1 MEDFLTIMCAVAF
14 GCLFGVAVA
23 EFVFWNHFH
32 PPPQKP
38 VEDKGEDDDE
48 EKGRRLN
55 IYI

>member
-32 PPPQKP
+32 PLPTKP
-38 VEDKGEDDDE
+38 VEDKDEDDD